1 MNGTVNFMSLNT
13 FLHSLSTSTE
23 QNLKK
28 GKKKKKKRME
38 GKKVSAEKEN
48 GTRTLSKLFKK
59 KQTMPVWVSLK
70 TCRENINT

>member
-13 FLHSLSTSTE
+13 FLHSLSTRTE
-23 QNLKK
+23 QNFKK
-28 GKKKKKKRME
+28 EKKKKME

-70 TCRENINT
+70 TSRENINT